1 MSLAYNPPERVV
13 ANNMCNAIFKFKDV
27 HKTQN
32 EAHQPYK
39 EIEQSSVKRV
49 HNGYYLFIIYIFC
62 REMV

>member
-27 HKTQN
+27 YKTQN

-39 EIEQSSVKRV
+39 EIEQSS
-49 HNGYYLFIIYIFC
+49 YLFVIYIFWWKSLH
-62 REMV
+62 MYM